1 MIMKGQIPFFE
12 DKKVIEN
19 FMKTGHYKNALNL
32 LEQDLNNN
40 T

>member
-32 LEQDLNNN
+32 LE
-40 T
+40 